1 MKGVEHNMNYSECLS
16 ATKSTPRLERREVQT
31 QIAVCIP
38 TYKRPEGLRRLLA
51 GLATQ
56 EPLPDCQVTIV
67 VVDNEGSPQSKS
79 VCDEFALKLKFP
91 LRYCC
96 EMRRGLS
103 HVRNKAVE
111 IAGAFADALV
121 FIDDDEVPS
130 PGWLKRLV
138 ACQQAYGADVVA
150 GPVIPHFM
158 TEVPHWVRAGRF
170 FENHRYPTGTVLARA
185 GTGNVLVRM
194 EVFDRIGLFDDRF
207 ALTGGEDTDFF
218 VRLCESGGR
227 ILWTDEAIVEEWVPA
242 SRMTLT
248 YILQGEYRIGITTA
262 MRAWKSRSLCPTL
275 SCVVRG
281 VLRCMKGIWLL
292 LASLTR
298 DRSESVKGLQRV
310 CSSAGLIAGTFG
322 RRYEHYRTIH
332 SV

>member
-1 MKGVEHNMNYSECLS
+1 MKGVMHNMIHAECLS
-16 ATKSTPRLERREVQT
+16 ATKSTHRLGRREALT

-51 GLATQ
+51 ALATQ
-56 EPLPDCQVTIV
+56 GPLPGCQIKIII
-67 VVDNEGSPQSKS
+67 VDNEGSPQPKAI
-79 VCDEFALKLKFP
+79 CDEFAPKLKYP
-91 LRYCC
+91 LTYCC
-96 EMRRGLS
+96 ELRRGLS

-111 IAGAFADALV
+111 IAAGFADALV

-130 PGWLKRLV
+130 PGWLNHLL

-150 GPVIPHFM
+150 GPVIPHFVS
-158 TEVPHWVRAGRF
+158 EAPHWVSAGGF
-170 FENHRYPTGTVLARA
+170 FENNRYATGTVLPRA

-194 EVFDRIGLFDDRF
+194 EVFDRIGLFDERF

-218 VRLCESGGR
+218 VRLRESGGR
-227 ILWTDEAIVEEWVPA
+227 IIWTDEAIVEEWVPA

-248 YILQGEYRIGITTA
+248 YILKGAYRIGITTA
-262 MRAWKSRSLCPTL
+262 MRACKSRSLGQTL

-281 VLRCMKGIWLL
+281 ALRGVKGTWLL

-298 DRSESVKGLQRV
+298 DRSESVKALQRV
-310 CSSAGLIAGTFG
+310 CNSAGIIAGVFG
-322 RRYEHYRTIH
+322 RRYEHYRTVH